1 MFYQETNP
9 TESSPKCLRT
19 DSHQWSLVLEKVW
32 CSMAGIQSLVQ
43 KDGSQCFLNFCL
55 HTENSVPPFA
65 TFPLAAPYSKS
76 PLLGLRGKGT
86 PRAKYSHNALSLHP
100 PHSNSPLGATPFLA
114 TCCLQSCPACHF
126 CAGSLLTPR
135 FQLLPPFWVTSK
147 GKLAQPL
154 SAQLKK
160 GFRTKQT

>member
-1 MFYQETNP
+1 MFLFYQETNP

-32 CSMAGIQSLVQ
+32 CSMAGIQCLVQ

-65 TFPLAAPYSKS
+65 TFCLAAPYSKS

-100 PHSNSPLGATPFLA
+100 PHSNSPLRATLPCHTLSPELPCLPFLCWISSHSQIPA
-114 TCCLQSCPACHF
+114 TTPLLGYIKREIGPA
-126 CAGSLLTPR
+126 SLSPAEERL
-135 FQLLPPFWVTSK
+135 
-147 GKLAQPL
+147 
-154 SAQLKK
+154 
-160 GFRTKQT
+160 